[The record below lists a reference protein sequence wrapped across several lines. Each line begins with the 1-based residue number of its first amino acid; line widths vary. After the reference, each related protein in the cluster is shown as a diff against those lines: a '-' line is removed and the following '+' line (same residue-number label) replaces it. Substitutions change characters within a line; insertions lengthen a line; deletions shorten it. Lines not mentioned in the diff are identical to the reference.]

1 MTMSNS
7 ATKAFEAADTV
18 LHALD
23 RLARANWVLSD
34 AHYALSRLDGDGIA
48 EARGVVAAACATLA
62 ELLKSKAPPEP
73 PASRL

>member
-48 EARGVVAAACATLA
+48 EPRGVVACATLA

>member
-1 MTMSNS
+1 LRNVED
-7 ATKAFEAADTV
+7 AEIRPLRRAADK
-18 LHALD
+18 LE
-23 RLARANWVLSD
+23 RLS
-34 AHYALSRLDGDGIA
+34 GDGIA